1 MQLLKFIGIIAL
13 SAAIGVVVAASV
25 MQFFPDINAGI
36 AAGVPAGAIA
46 ALLLKHQLKA

>member
-1 MQLLKFIGIIAL
+1 MQLLKFIGLIGL

-25 MQFFPDINAGI
+25 TQFFPGISAGI

-46 ALLLKHQLKA
+46 GLLLARQFKT